1 MVTKRTVFV
10 LGGLL
15 GCIASALLPVTAHA
29 RIAAL
34 LPRTGGNP
42 QIPQEVR
49 VEVERAAANALR
61 EDEWEVLMPGDTAQ
75 RIPAALRLCAPEAGC
90 AIDVRD
96 AIDAE
101 VVVGIRILGTDAH
114 PEMAARISVTLTGL
128 DGIGYEGS
136 VEVVESAT
144 AAAREAVRAAL
155 ARRALGAG
163 PFLTVRGTH
172 GATCSVDGQDVGR
185 VPMTVRVE
193 AGTHTVTVRL
203 DGHEPQTREVTIR
216 ADALARE
223 ELEITLAPIRT
234 EPPLVTRSEPAWA
247 ANLLLGGALVG
258 AAVGFAISP
267 ILTLASLDQCTNPGP
282 GAPYCLEAVTFGAQS
297 GILMGVAGALLVA
310 GVIVMVTQP
319 FQVTVTTRG
328 GSGAMILLDGRF

>member
-1 MVTKRTVFV
+1 MVTKRTIFV
-10 LGGLL
+10 LGLLVGL
-15 GCIASALLPVTAHA
+15 APVTAQA

-34 LPRTGGNP
+34 LPRSGGNP
-42 QIPQEVR
+42 QISAEVR
-49 VEVERAAANALR
+49 AQIEQAVVEAMR
-61 EDEWEVLMPGDTAQ
+61 EDEWDVLGPAETAQ
-75 RIPAALRLCAPEAGC
+75 RIPATLRVCAPEASC

-101 VVVGIRILGTDAH
+101 VVVGIRILGTDVH
-114 PEMAARISVTLTGL
+114 PEMAARISVTLTGI

-136 VEVVESAT
+136 IEVVESAT

-163 PFLTVRGTH
+163 PFLTVRGTP
-172 GATCSVDGQDVGR
+172 GATCSVDGEDVGQ
-185 VPMTVRVE
+185 VPTTVRVE
-193 AGTHTVTVRL
+193 AGSHTVTVRL
-203 DGHEPQTREVTIR
+203 VGHQAQTRTVTVR

-223 ELEITLAPIRT
+223 EIEITLAPDV
-234 EPPLVTRSEPAWA
+234 EPLVTRSEPAWA

-258 AAVGFAISP
+258 AAAGFAISP
-267 ILTLASLDQCTNPGP
+267 IMTLATLGQCAEPVPG
-282 GAPYCLEAVTFGAQS
+282 GCIATVQFGAQS
-297 GILMGVAGALLVA
+297 GILLGVAGALLVA
-310 GVIVMVTQP
+310 GVIVMITQP